1 MRFLIFS
8 LSLVLFLLNFVNI
21 SIERDPR
28 YNNIELFDSSLSYL
42 NTIQK
47 LTAYAD
53 SSAIKKNIKVGS
65 LQYGILISFIIK
77 NRFYH
82 GFSVYNFRQNWIAAC
97 TQLLIGK
104 DVASPVN
111 PGDILQYQF
120 AGCSQ
125 QAIILMDIMK
135 TKNISY
141 RSIGFPHH
149 YAVELNFDNDWY
161 FFDPDMEPNI
171 KARERAEEKW
181 NQSADSLK
189 KYYALNANHL
199 DWVFGKSRSIE
210 VGKINRDPAPNASM
224 FQSATKILS
233 KTLWIF
239 PLFFTTYPRKKIIV
253 KHRQ

>member
-1 MRFLIFS
+1 M
-8 LSLVLFLLNFVNI
+8 LFLLNFVNF
-21 SIERDPR
+21 SIEKYPP

-42 NTIQK
+42 NTVQK
-47 LTAYAD
+47 LTDYTD
-53 SSAIKKNIKVGS
+53 SSAVKKNIKVGS
-65 LQYGILISFIIK
+65 LQYGILASFIIK

-135 TKNISY
+135 SKNISY

-171 KARERAEEKW
+171 KAKERAEEKW

-189 KYYALNANHL
+189 KYYALSVNHL
-199 DWVFGKSRSIE
+199 DWGFGKSQKVDI
-210 VGKINRDPAPNASM
+210 GKINAKPAPNASI
-224 FQSATKILS
+224 FQSVTKFLS

-239 PLFFTTYPRKKIIV
+239 PLFFTTYPRNKRPE

>member
-8 LSLVLFLLNFVNI
+8 LSLVLFLLNFVNF
-21 SIERDPR
+21 SIEKDPP
-28 YNNIELFDSSLSYL
+28 YNNVELFDSSLSYL

-47 LTAYAD
+47 LTDYAD
-53 SSAIKKNIKVGS
+53 SSAVKENIKVGS
-65 LQYGILISFIIK
+65 LQYGILTSFIIK

-104 DVASPVN
+104 DVASPVS
-111 PGDILQYQF
+111 PGDILQYPF

-125 QAIILMDIMK
+125 QAIILMDVMK
-135 TKNISY
+135 SKNISY

-171 KARERAEEKW
+171 KDKERAEEKW

-189 KYYALNANHL
+189 KYYALSVNHL
-199 DWVFGKSRSIE
+199 DWGFGKSKKVEI
-210 VGKINRDPAPNASM
+210 GKTNAKPAPNAAI
-224 FQSATKILS
+224 FQSVTKFLS

-239 PLFFTTYPRKKIIV
+239 LLFFTTYPRKKRSD
-253 KHRQ
+253 KRSQ